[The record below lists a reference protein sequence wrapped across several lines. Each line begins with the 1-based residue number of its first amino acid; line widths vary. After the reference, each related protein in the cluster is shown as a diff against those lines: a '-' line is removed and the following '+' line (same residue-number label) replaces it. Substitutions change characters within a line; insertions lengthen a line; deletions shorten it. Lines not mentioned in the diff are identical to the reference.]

1 MIYPVLK
8 FLHILG
14 VVLLVGNVT
23 VTAVWKVFAD
33 RTHNAVVVAFGQ
45 RLVTITDWFLTGVG
59 IALVVIGGYGM
70 AWVGELNPFG
80 AFWLVWAQVL
90 FVLSGLIWAVVLIPA
105 QIRQAREARG
115 FEEGGEIPESYRR
128 DASRWIW
135 WGVVATVPLV
145 AALWLMVV
153 KPV

>member
-1 MIYPVLK
+1 VAYPILK

-14 VVLLVGNVT
+14 VILLVGNVT

-33 RTHNAVVVAFGQ
+33 RTHNPVVIAFGQ

-59 IALVVIGGYGM
+59 IAFVVIGGYGM
-70 AWVGELNPFG
+70 VYVADLDPFG
-80 AFWLVWAQVL
+80 AFWLVWGQVL
-90 FVLSGLIWAVVLIPA
+90 FVLSGLIWALLLIPA

-115 FEEGGEIPESYRR
+115 FAEGGEIPPSYRR
-128 DASRWIW
+128 DAVRWIF

-145 AALWLMVV
+145 AAVWLMVV